1 MRTNNIHISV
11 LIPVYNVEKYVERC
25 ILSVLNQTMQ
35 EGVEVIIV
43 NDCTPDSSMDIIA
56 KVLNT
61 YSDKY
66 SHDTPMKIH
75 IINHDK
81 NRGSAAA
88 RNTAISH
95 ATGDYI
101 VQVDSDD
108 YIEPEMLA
116 TMYNKATEENADI
129 VICDYYITFKH
140 KRILFKQTFIDREQ
154 YFQELI
160 AGEHAIVWNKMIKRN
175 LFIENSIQHIEGLD
189 AGEDYVVMLPL
200 MLHAKKISYIPLP
213 FYNYVKYN
221 PNAITKSL
229 NEKSK
234 RNLFERIEYAK
245 NFINTNQIKGCE
257 KSLAYLILSEKA
269 RLINYCSPE
278 ERKHLYTLF
287 PETNQYLASFL
298 KETSLQNKLL
308 LKGYVTLWHII
319 VFIKSLVKIILR
331 KN

>member
-1 MRTNNIHISV
+1 MKNNPLISV

-81 NRGSAAA
+81 NRGVAAA

-129 VICDYYITFKH
+129 VICDYYIQFTHH
-140 KRILFKQTFIDREQ
+140 KVLCKQTYIEKDI
-154 YFQELI
+154 YFGEII
-160 AGEHAIVWNKMIKRN
+160 AGYHTSLWNKMIKKE
-175 LFIENSIQHIEGLD
+175 LYDKYSIKDIEGLD
-189 AGEDYVVMLPL
+189 CGEDYIVLLPI
-200 MLHAKKISYIPLP
+200 MYYASQIVYIPSA
-213 FYNYVKYN
+213 FYNYVKIN
-221 PNAITKSL
+221 PNSITKKMTKKVIQ
-229 NEKSK
+229 NI
-234 RNLFERIEYAK
+234 FHRIEYANQFVIKHNLKQHEK
-245 NFINTNQIKGCE
+245 N
-257 KSLAYLILSEKA
+257 LAHLILSDEIRLLEASLTNEYKELSILYPKA
-269 RLINYCSPE
+269 NE
-278 ERKHLYTLF
+278 
-287 PETNQYLASFL
+287 YLASYL
-298 KETSLQNKLL
+298 KETSLYNRLILNRHFRIAQFLRTTKNI
-308 LKGYVTLWHII
+308 LKR
-319 VFIKSLVKIILR
+319 ILR
-331 KN
+331 KY

>member
-1 MRTNNIHISV
+1 MKNNPLISV

-81 NRGSAAA
+81 NRGLAAA

-129 VICDYYITFKH
+129 VICDYYIQFTHH
-140 KRILFKQTFIDREQ
+140 KVLCKQTYIEKDI
-154 YFQELI
+154 YFGEII
-160 AGEHAIVWNKMIKRN
+160 AGYHTSLWNKMIKKE
-175 LFIENSIQHIEGLD
+175 LYDKYSIKCIEGLD
-189 AGEDYVVMLPL
+189 CGEDYIVLLPI
-200 MLHAKKISYIPLP
+200 MYYASQIVYIPSA
-213 FYNYVKYN
+213 FYNYVKIN
-221 PNAITKSL
+221 PNSITKKMTKKVIQ
-229 NEKSK
+229 NI
-234 RNLFERIEYAK
+234 FHRIEYANQFVIKHNLKQHEK
-245 NFINTNQIKGCE
+245 N
-257 KSLAYLILSEKA
+257 LAHLILSDEIRLLEASLTNEYKELSILYPKA
-269 RLINYCSPE
+269 NE
-278 ERKHLYTLF
+278 
-287 PETNQYLASFL
+287 YLASYL
-298 KETSLQNKLL
+298 KETSLYNRLILNRHFRIAQFLRTTKNI
-308 LKGYVTLWHII
+308 LKR
-319 VFIKSLVKIILR
+319 ILR
-331 KN
+331 KY